1 MRWRRCRTRP
11 PGPARRGDDDA
22 PAAADFVADVVAFAE
37 PVESTCAGLEPNLVR
52 VEFDDDAMAEA
63 MREMAEPYDD
73 DRPRDTK
80 LRQRHASGHDVDT
93 KLGFGHELRL
103 PTEMNSVGIH
113 RTCHRCIPV

>member
-1 MRWRRCRTRP
+1 
-11 PGPARRGDDDA
+11 
-22 PAAADFVADVVAFAE
+22 VIAFAE
-37 PVESTCAGLEPNLVR
+37 PVESTCAGLEPNLVW

-103 PTEMNSVGIH
+103 PTGANRDSSAL
-113 RTCHRCIPV
+113 RSRCGTPQIRQAVAELTANGNKLGRPAVDIFDS